1 MEAAP
6 VGAGVGADVGRGRA
20 HLEPTVRQRV
30 LEAERQREGIARLGV
45 EHVLQHDAVRLAL
58 GEAPRAPAH
67 ETVDGVSGLGLGQW
81 ELMAPAPELV
91 AAVLEPVR
99 PRHEH
104 LAATRGAHLV
114 RVVAVED
121 VSTGDRIR
129 PQPAA
134 DLDDDGAL
142 VAVDELVL
150 LPARWDRPGAHGV
163 GPHQNPS
170 PTSVTSA
177 TPWTTPAE

>member
-1 MEAAP
+1 
-6 VGAGVGADVGRGRA
+6 
-20 HLEPTVRQRV
+20 
-30 LEAERQREGIARLGV
+30 
-45 EHVLQHDAVRLAL
+45 
-58 GEAPRAPAH
+58 
-67 ETVDGVSGLGLGQW
+67 
-81 ELMAPAPELV
+81 MAPASELV

-99 PRHEH
+99 PRQEQ
-104 LAATRGAHLV
+104 LPATRRAHLV
-114 RVVAVED
+114 RAIAVEQLPA
-121 VSTGDRIR
+121 GDRIR

-150 LPARWDRPGAHGV
+150 LATRWDRPGAHGV

-170 PTSVTSA
+170 PTNVTSA